1 MDSYTNLRVQCCGCR
16 HSHTACPRP
25 AQEGCTQMP
34 DYPEASPSPWNSWE
48 PSGAWPQTTP
58 PMSDHYWPQNDQIPA
73 YLCTQT
79 APGPLEQNY
88 PAAMAYVPWQQWQ
101 ATYAPERGLAQGTI
115 FPEMDLQ
122 FNYGRCSR

>member
-1 MDSYTNLRVQCCGCR
+1 MLRLPTQPYSLPQTCTGGLYTDARLSGGFP
-16 HSHTACPRP
+16 CPW
-25 AQEGCTQMP
+25 
-34 DYPEASPSPWNSWE
+34 SSWE